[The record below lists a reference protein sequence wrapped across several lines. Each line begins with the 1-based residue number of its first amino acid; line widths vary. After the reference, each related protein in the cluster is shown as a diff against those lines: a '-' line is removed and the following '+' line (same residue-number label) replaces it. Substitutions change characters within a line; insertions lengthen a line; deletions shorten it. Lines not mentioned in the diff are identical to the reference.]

1 MMIVVDGLRKFFVGG
16 IVHVKEWKKDLVKV
30 LQKHTRLGVRLY
42 SKKRGVMV
50 MNWDESS
57 LVYEMKEKQYQD
69 PLFLKLKSNVHNKKV
84 MGFEQGGD
92 DLMKYQGRLCV

>member
-1 MMIVVDGLRKFFVGG
+1 
-16 IVHVKEWKKDLVKV
+16 
-30 LQKHTRLGVRLY
+30 
-42 SKKRGVMV
+42 
-50 MNWDESS
+50 
-57 LVYEMKEKQYQD
+57 MKEKQYQD